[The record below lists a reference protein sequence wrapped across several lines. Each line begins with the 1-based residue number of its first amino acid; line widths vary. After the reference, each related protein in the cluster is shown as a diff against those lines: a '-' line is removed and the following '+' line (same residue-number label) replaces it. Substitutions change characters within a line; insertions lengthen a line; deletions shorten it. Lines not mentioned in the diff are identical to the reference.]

1 MFKSYAQVVM
11 GLWESCAS
19 FMGSFVAR
27 CISPAFIQKLPTLIT
42 AILHIGEAAFHRSL
56 FTLYPSSTGP
66 INTTT
71 NNTILLLNK
80 A

>member
-27 CISPAFIQKLPTLIT
+27 CINPTFIQKLPTRINT
-42 AILHIGEAAFHRSL
+42 ILHIGNSIFYRSI

-71 NNTILLLNK
+71 NNIILLLNK